1 MYRIKNIL
9 QKLTALVLLPVL
21 CSQPALQVSA
31 ASNGY
36 SYLLM
41 PTQITKINNTYYIV
55 DSNHNQII
63 YSDDLSRELRDWNV
77 MTRTLKEPQ
86 ALCSD
91 GDIYM
96 VTDTENDR
104 ILTFAKG
111 YDSFRL
117 LQTFEN
123 VGVRPH
129 YVSYDPVDK
138 LFYAWSSMTGEMYIY
153 QRIGDSLSLQLL
165 EIKAIPELAH
175 CYVRSFT
182 IAGDVILFPAVE
194 LSSIMMVD
202 KSTFE
207 VLQTYPVS
215 PDIAGMVQI
224 SIVDGYFFLT
234 VSTNLQYDLSA
245 STVLRARTLED
256 FTTGSFENL
265 YHLFGNNGTPYFIS
279 YFDGSYYMIH
289 ENASPNIYRF
299 HATDGRIYDIRGLF

>member
-1 MYRIKNIL
+1 
-9 QKLTALVLLPVL
+9 
-21 CSQPALQVSA
+21 
-31 ASNGY
+31 
-36 SYLLM
+36 M

-77 MTRTLKEPQ
+77 MTRKLKEPH

-138 LFYAWSSMTGEMYIY
+138 LFYAWSSMTGEMY
-153 QRIGDSLSLQLL
+153 LSL
-165 EIKAIPELAH
+165 
-175 CYVRSFT
+175 
-182 IAGDVILFPAVE
+182 
-194 LSSIMMVD
+194 
-202 KSTFE
+202 
-207 VLQTYPVS
+207 
-215 PDIAGMVQI
+215 
-224 SIVDGYFFLT
+224 
-234 VSTNLQYDLSA
+234 
-245 STVLRARTLED
+245 
-256 FTTGSFENL
+256 
-265 YHLFGNNGTPYFIS
+265 
-279 YFDGSYYMIH
+279 IH
-289 ENASPNIYRF
+289 I
-299 HATDGRIYDIRGLF
+299 